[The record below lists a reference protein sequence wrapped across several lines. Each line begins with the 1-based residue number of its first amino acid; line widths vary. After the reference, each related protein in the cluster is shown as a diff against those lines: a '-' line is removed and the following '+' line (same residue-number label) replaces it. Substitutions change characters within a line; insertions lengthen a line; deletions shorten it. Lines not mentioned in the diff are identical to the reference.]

1 MCGMARRSNVHASQI
16 AAEVIS
22 AAIEQANDEVYSI
35 DLNYTITEQHGEMF
49 YDIQEDKYYYRIFTG
64 YEDSNG
70 TCGAVVTMYE
80 LQV

>member
-1 MCGMARRSNVHASQI
+1 MGRDRRSVGDAGPYT
-16 AAEVIS
+16 V

-80 LQV
+80 LRV